1 MKYAILGDVH
11 ANLTALDAVLDAVD
25 PLRGRRVRVRVVS
38 PHMIDPEGERLR
50 A

>member
-25 PLRGRRVRVRVVS
+25 AAGVDRIVQKANLVRNFEENFGN
-38 PHMIDPEGERLR
+38 DFG
-50 A
+50 